1 MAENILKIALI
12 VDTVALIVLVL
23 MQSGKV
29 EGFSSAVTGGTKSL
43 SLFSQTKAR
52 GSDAFLEKASLVCT
66 VLFIFITSILK
77 IM

>member
-1 MAENILKIALI
+1 MAGNILKISLI
-12 VDTVALIVLVL
+12 IDTVALIVLVL

-29 EGFSSAVTGGTKSL
+29 EGFSSSITGGNRNL

-52 GSDAFLEKASLVCT
+52 GSDAFLEKSSLVCT
-66 VLFIFITSILK
+66 VLFIVITSVLK

>member
-12 VDTVALIVLVL
+12 ID
-23 MQSGKV
+23 KV
-29 EGFSSAVTGGTKSL
+29 EGFSSSITGGNRNL

-66 VLFIFITSILK
+66 VLFIVITSVLK